1 MSKHKILVVDNS
13 PLILK
18 ALQRIFRCEGY
29 NILTATCAQEAMKTM
44 EDENIDMIITDENMP
59 GLSGTD
65 LLSLVKHKFP
75 SVIKIMITGT
85 NDIEVARDAINSGE
99 IYRFFTKPWDD
110 FELLISVKY
119 ALEHKATKQ
128 ENDKLRSLVNK
139 QKKLLN
145 NLEKEHPGIADK
157 RLTESGAIVIDP

>member
-1 MSKHKILVVDNS
+1 MPQYKILIVDDI
-13 PLILK
+13 PLVLK
-18 ALQRIFRCEGY
+18 ALQRVFRPEGY
-29 NILTATCAQEAMKTM
+29 HILTATCAEEAMKVM
-44 EDENIDMIITDENMP
+44 EGENIDMIITDENMP

-65 LLSLVKHKFP
+65 LLSLVRHKFP
-75 SVIKIMITGT
+75 SVVRIMITGT
-85 NDIEVARDAINSGE
+85 DDIEVAKNAINSGE
-99 IYRFFTKPWDD
+99 IYRFFMKPWDD

-119 ALEHKATKQ
+119 ALEHKIAKQ
-128 ENDKLRSLVNK
+128 ENDRLRSLVNK